1 MTNKANN
8 EATTNDAT
16 THNKAK
22 AMPLNARGIPA
33 SRLVLGCMPFGGEW
47 DHSPLTEERLKLS
60 EAAVEAALSIGINM
74 FDHADIYTRGKS
86 EEAFGRIL
94 KSRSGLREQIVLQS
108 KCGIGLEDEE
118 LPSRFD
124 FSRDHI
130 LASVDGSL
138 KRLGTDY
145 LDVLLLHRPDPLME
159 PEEIAEAFG
168 RLKASGKVRHFGVS
182 NMNVSQIRF
191 IERALSDRLVV
202 NQLEMGLGRLDF
214 VEETVRVNQT
224 RGADVHFSEGL
235 MEFSRTEQIQLQA
248 WGPLAQGKFTG
259 RDVSGEPEPVR
270 KTADMVQ
277 RMADEHGTTP
287 EAIVLGWL
295 MKHPALIQPVIGT
308 MNPERIKACADA
320 EVQAARMSRDDW
332 YRLYMTARGD

>member
-1 MTNKANN
+1 MKQ
-8 EATTNDAT
+8 
-16 THNKAK
+16 
-22 AMPLNARGIPA
+22 MPLNARGIPA

-47 DHSPLTEERLKLS
+47 DNSPLTDERAGLS

-86 EEAFGRIL
+86 EEAFGRML
-94 KSRSGLREQIVLQS
+94 QSRPELRDQIVLQS
-108 KCGIGLEDEE
+108 KCGIGLADET
-118 LPSRFD
+118 LPARFD

-130 LASVDGSL
+130 LESVDGSL
-138 KRLGTDY
+138 RRLGTDY
-145 LDVLLLHRPDPLME
+145 LDILLLHRPDPLME

-168 RLKASGKVRHFGVS
+168 RLKASGKVRYFGVS
-182 NMNVSQIRF
+182 NMSEAHIRF
-191 IERALSDRLVV
+191 IESALPERLVV

-224 RGADVHFSEGL
+224 KGAAVNFSHGL
-235 MEFSRTEQIQLQA
+235 MEFSRAENIQLQA
-248 WGPLAQGKFTG
+248 WGPLAQGRFTG
-259 RDVSGEPEPVR
+259 KDVSNESEAVR
-270 KTADMVQ
+270 NTADRVAK
-277 RMADEHGTTP
+277 MADERGTTR

-308 MNPERIKACADA
+308 MNPDRIKACADA
-320 EVQAARMSRDDW
+320 QRQADQMSREDW